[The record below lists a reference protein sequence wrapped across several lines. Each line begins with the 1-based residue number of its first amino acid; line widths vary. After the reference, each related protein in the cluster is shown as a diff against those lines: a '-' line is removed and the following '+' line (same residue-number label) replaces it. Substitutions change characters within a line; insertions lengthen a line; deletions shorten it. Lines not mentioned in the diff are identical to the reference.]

1 MTRLRVGTRASV
13 LARTQSQS
21 IADLLTT
28 ALDVTVELVPV
39 VSEGDRSSA
48 PLTEIGGQG
57 VFVGAVR
64 DALVAGDVDVVVHSL
79 KDLPTLADERVRLA
93 AVPSRDDSRDALVAR
108 DGLTLGELPV
118 GSTVGTGSPRRAA
131 QVNALGLGVDVVP
144 VRGNVDTRL
153 AKVASGKLDAVLLAR
168 AGLVRLGR
176 QHEITETID
185 PIQMLPAP
193 GQGALAVEVVAAAE
207 GLASEIAD
215 ALDDSFTRAAVTAER
230 ALLRTLEAGCL
241 APVGAL
247 AEVAEGENGL
257 ELWLRAVVV
266 ALDGSRAVR
275 LSAVGCITEPAE
287 VGDRLAKEMLAEGA
301 DSIMQEQTP

>member
-1 MTRLRVGTRASV
+1 MTTLRIGTRAST
-13 LARTQSQS
+13 LARTQSQ
-21 IADLLTT
+21 IVADSLAQVLE
-28 ALDVTVELVPV
+28 VTVELVAV

-64 DALVAGDVDVVVHSL
+64 EALVAGDVDIVVHSL
-79 KDLPTLADERVRLA
+79 KDLPTAPDERVRLA
-93 AVPSRDDSRDALVAR
+93 AVPARDDSRDALVAR

-131 QVNALGLGVDVVP
+131 QLNALGLGLDVVP
-144 VRGNVDTRL
+144 IRGNVDTRI
-153 AKVASGKLDAVLLAR
+153 AKVAAGELDAVLLAR

-176 QHEITETID
+176 QDEITETID

-193 GQGALAVEVVAAAE
+193 GQGALAIEVAASA
-207 GLASEIAD
+207 GSLAGDISA
-215 ALDDSFTRAAVTAER
+215 ALDDPFSRAAVTAER

-247 AEVAEGENGL
+247 AYVAEGDDGP
-257 ELWLRAVVV
+257 ELWLRGVVV

-275 LSAVGCITEPAE
+275 QSAVGSTADPTE

-301 DSIMQEQTP
+301 DSIMQERSS